1 MAKIKLTRGDSRTI
15 NVPYL
20 SSSGTALDLTGA
32 TVFFTVNADQNP
44 TDDSGA
50 VVSKTITSFSSPS
63 LGIATISLTN
73 ADTQNITPGEYYY
86 DVQVKDAAGNVTSSK
101 KDKFIITGDVTRR
114 IV

>member
-32 TVFFTVNADQNP
+32 TVFFTVNATDSP
-44 TDDSGA
+44 TDDTAA
-50 VVSKTITSFSSPS
+50 VISKTITSISNPT

-101 KDKFIITGDVTRR
+101 RDKFIIISDVTRR